1 MIHLPFI
8 RLAALGLVL
17 GLPLTATAQPA
28 PAATPQAAPTAPAAT
43 PSAARREEAAMT
55 QEDRGDLV
63 QARLAELREKLAITP
78 AQLPHWEAY
87 AKTTQDNA
95 TEMHTRFRQ
104 RLTQFSTMDA
114 ATNMTDY
121 AAVSELRAVQ
131 LRRVAVS
138 FQALYAALSPQQQ
151 RSADEALRSRRTP
164 GAAPG

>member
-1 MIHLPFI
+1 VINSPLI
-8 RLAALGLVL
+8 RLAAIGLIV

-28 PAATPQAAPTAPAAT
+28 ATIRPEAATTAPAAT
-43 PSAARREEAAMT
+43 LGAARREEAAMT

-63 QARLAELREKLAITP
+63 QARLAELRENLAITP
-78 AQLPHWEAY
+78 AQLPQWEAY
-87 AKTTQDNA
+87 AKTTHDNA

-114 ATNMTDY
+114 ATNMNDY

-138 FQALYAALSPQQQ
+138 FQALYATLSPQQQ